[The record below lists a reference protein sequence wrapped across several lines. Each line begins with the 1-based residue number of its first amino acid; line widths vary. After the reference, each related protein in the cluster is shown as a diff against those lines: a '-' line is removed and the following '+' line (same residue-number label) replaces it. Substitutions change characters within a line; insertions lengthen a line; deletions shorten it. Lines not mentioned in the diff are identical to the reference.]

1 MTMSDPISDMLA
13 RIRNGQKA
21 GMPAVPVPASRH
33 KEAVL
38 DVLVREGYIRGY
50 KKAGSG
56 AKKELIVELK
66 YDQGQPMIKEIHRIS
81 TPGLR
86 VYRKQEDLP
95 RFYNGLG
102 IAIVSTSRGVM
113 SDHEARAQNVGG
125 EVLCQVF

>member
-21 GMPAVPVPASRH
+21 GMPAVAVPASRH
-33 KEAVL
+33 KAAVL
-38 DVLVREGYIRGY
+38 DVLAREGYIRGY
-50 KKAGSG
+50 KEAGG
-56 AKKELIVELK
+56 GKKELIVELK

-86 VYRKQEDLP
+86 VYRKQQELP